1 MSFSNQQPPA
11 LSEYSPLCNARN
23 PDCFPAS
30 ESPRDFAKA
39 EFEWQR
45 TEGKLN
51 EIGLNV
57 NAGGQIKDGLSKN
70 IGFTD
75 EDKLCFFETKLDKSL
90 QLGPKEKIDCE
101 WQNKGNQI
109 LAGADQLGGVS
120 FLTEPFLSPKPAEV
134 PLASAGQSDGFEQ
147 IKAITDQEK
156 AAQKTNFESIIQPED
171 TLIGLATN
179 DYDQKPFSNQNRSIW
194 HENVNTL
201 ISDDPSKNLFSGSMM
216 KNQVQSTCPP
226 QMSDTKSQPPTTLV
240 ELAQEDANPDPAN
253 KVCDLDENG
262 AALDVDD
269 CVDSLEDCL
278 LLDRTSY
285 QRKAMRRAMS
295 ECSHLAVPPP
305 VNIAD
310 KYPEIQG
317 AKENLN
323 KVSSLGGLNYTPSS
337 VPKKP
342 VNSMKRSMTVAEE
355 QTTGY
360 DFNARREII
369 GQCASPTKG
378 DMDDAK
384 DGSSS
389 TNQELLIL
397 GRHLTKLDETV
408 EPSAGDVTNELK
420 WESIPPCNAPECKKV
435 EEKNRGDTEKEEGPG
450 PIHLSPPCE
459 QPFTQHLGGKE
470 AAPDLSLGGKEAAP
484 DLSLGGKEAAPEQSL
499 GGSGLPP
506 PVSPVN
512 HKTAY
517 GIKDNVATMVSSET
531 LNPPLQDINYP
542 LLSKETSLGDQVDNR
557 LIKPKPF
564 QTEHQKP
571 ETSVDSIFGST
582 DVTKCP
588 YFSPEFAVTKPA
600 REHAQKDKANRG
612 ERKVGYHYEQPML
625 MEEDY
630 WPGEKLDVAFPVLED
645 ERPFLASGTK
655 WDKPKKRD
663 KWGGERS
670 FVGHSA
676 DTKQQQMEYGVFD
689 SKPQYKNIPVD
700 VLFDQEAFL
709 WNEQTRPVAVLG
721 EETPFTKQKSSNRR
735 PKHKKEQ
742 SNKSFDNLEPLSG
755 KSQHLLNKSLDSGL
769 LGSEEKVEY
778 MKTNQKL
785 PLVPNIADT
794 PVVNKSEAKVVHVP
808 NFGLDEASQAI
819 TVTLESPINLV
830 DNQKSLG
837 VSTEI
842 KEPILALALGTAKPD
857 LGQTSPENKSKTDA
871 VKEIFPEASA
881 DLEIMPRDQPVSSS
895 RKGPSD
901 GNVPYDRQT
910 KSKRGKGKGKTYTA
924 AFLEADLSNKGV
936 VGQSLPSSSYT
947 EPNDKPKEPVTT
959 KKAERGSLKRPHTS
973 EQKDV
978 QVLPNNSYILTNV
991 EVAPK
996 SYVAPELLLLDKTVE
1011 EPQAPLLEKESSS
1024 LPVFSDGS
1032 QNLNLEQI
1040 QIKSQ
1045 DLDLLDQVTD
1055 MLTLTSDVSE
1065 EKAKFKP
1072 EITEPLNIAL
1082 DSKVDTL
1089 AHLLVQELPKLDTP
1103 REEPKDG
1110 RESRVEPTSQSSA
1123 KALTEHKTEIHK
1135 AAKDDKM
1142 PDVNPASSVHELSK
1156 VVTLTSEIDKDVTE
1170 TKGDPVSH
1178 SSVKD
1183 LSKGADLS
1191 IKQSRDDESL
1201 GVCPVPQSSDETLS
1215 KDKTPTF
1222 AKELNLASEF
1232 DLSYQTQGPFG
1243 KIKDFCT
1250 EFAEANNLLEKPQPN
1265 RQCEETP
1272 CTVKA
1277 AAGFL
1282 DGNGNVA
1289 EAAQPSPSLLDS
1301 SSCDTVKVAVCATSE
1316 VPLQKSASNRLE
1328 KSKQVD
1334 SDIPQTDNNQAVPS
1348 KTELRD
1354 EMQTPAEVPKVQITP
1369 LPASW
1374 ENTIQAK
1381 VSLPAL
1387 KHGETTDSAQIKTK
1401 AVPPPKKGP
1410 PSQKVPHKIA
1420 KTEEKAKAPE
1430 VIKGY
1435 MRPTKSRGVTS
1446 APRAAST
1453 EVEKSKPSKD
1463 TRINQQRPDKEKPAE
1478 SVVPRAGSDITAPPN
1493 KQLPASPEKKV
1504 KATTATPSKTTAAT
1518 PKGKLSAAPSPKK
1531 PLSATPTQAKKLSSP
1546 AAAPTAA
1553 STTKRPLGSATKTA
1567 TPKEAKDVKPKS
1579 LDLKSP
1585 VKTPEKKAPT
1595 PLSTTPRPAVRAS
1608 PAAPKLG
1615 SSAAGGTAP
1624 KPNLTPKRP
1633 SSIKNDVKPID
1644 ARKPNL
1650 TKSPTESGGPKA
1662 DLAKT
1667 NGTAPASNVPS
1678 RPKTT
1683 KPAAPRPLTGP
1694 SASADAKKVP
1704 TTRPPP
1710 LSKPSSAP
1718 ASKPSTAPKQPRPT
1732 TAPDIKNI
1740 RSKIGSTDNLKHQP
1754 GGGKQAKVEKKPVPA
1769 STARKPVPLAAPKPA
1784 ASKPADSK
1792 EAVQKQSNGKV
1803 QIVSKKANYSH
1814 VQSKCGSKDNIKHV
1828 PGGGNVTNSTK
1839 PSVGAA
1845 RPPTSTGQKPGSTNV
1860 QITNKKIDVS
1870 KVSAKCGSKPITK
1883 HKTGGADS
1891 KSEENSKKSEVTKP
1905 QPQDSTKENEVEQA
1919 APSQNGDLVTP
1930 TEVTAADT
1938 RENGVEE
1945 TLPVDGGNQREI
1957 QSFNALIPE
1966 TSI

>member
-39 EFEWQR
+39 EYEWQR

-120 FLTEPFLSPKPAEV
+120 FLTEPFLSAKPAEV

-459 QPFTQHLGGKE
+459 QRFTQH
-470 AAPDLSLGGKEAAP
+470 
-484 DLSLGGKEAAPEQSL
+484 
-499 GGSGLPP
+499 
-506 PVSPVN
+506 
-512 HKTAY
+512 
-517 GIKDNVATMVSSET
+517 
-531 LNPPLQDINYP
+531 
-542 LLSKETSLGDQVDNR
+542 
-557 LIKPKPF
+557 
-564 QTEHQKP
+564 
-571 ETSVDSIFGST
+571 
-582 DVTKCP
+582 
-588 YFSPEFAVTKPA
+588 
-600 REHAQKDKANRG
+600 
-612 ERKVGYHYEQPML
+612 
-625 MEEDY
+625 
-630 WPGEKLDVAFPVLED
+630 
-645 ERPFLASGTK
+645 
-655 WDKPKKRD
+655 
-663 KWGGERS
+663 
-670 FVGHSA
+670 
-676 DTKQQQMEYGVFD
+676 
-689 SKPQYKNIPVD
+689 
-700 VLFDQEAFL
+700 
-709 WNEQTRPVAVLG
+709 
-721 EETPFTKQKSSNRR
+721 
-735 PKHKKEQ
+735 
-742 SNKSFDNLEPLSG
+742 
-755 KSQHLLNKSLDSGL
+755 
-769 LGSEEKVEY
+769 
-778 MKTNQKL
+778 
-785 PLVPNIADT
+785 
-794 PVVNKSEAKVVHVP
+794 
-808 NFGLDEASQAI
+808 
-819 TVTLESPINLV
+819 
-830 DNQKSLG
+830 
-837 VSTEI
+837 
-842 KEPILALALGTAKPD
+842 
-857 LGQTSPENKSKTDA
+857 
-871 VKEIFPEASA
+871 
-881 DLEIMPRDQPVSSS
+881 
-895 RKGPSD
+895 
-901 GNVPYDRQT
+901 
-910 KSKRGKGKGKTYTA
+910 
-924 AFLEADLSNKGV
+924 
-936 VGQSLPSSSYT
+936 
-947 EPNDKPKEPVTT
+947 
-959 KKAERGSLKRPHTS
+959 
-973 EQKDV
+973 
-978 QVLPNNSYILTNV
+978 
-991 EVAPK
+991 
-996 SYVAPELLLLDKTVE
+996 
-1011 EPQAPLLEKESSS
+1011 
-1024 LPVFSDGS
+1024 
-1032 QNLNLEQI
+1032 
-1040 QIKSQ
+1040 
-1045 DLDLLDQVTD
+1045 
-1055 MLTLTSDVSE
+1055 
-1065 EKAKFKP
+1065 
-1072 EITEPLNIAL
+1072 
-1082 DSKVDTL
+1082 
-1089 AHLLVQELPKLDTP
+1089 
-1103 REEPKDG
+1103 
-1110 RESRVEPTSQSSA
+1110 
-1123 KALTEHKTEIHK
+1123 
-1135 AAKDDKM
+1135 
-1142 PDVNPASSVHELSK
+1142 
-1156 VVTLTSEIDKDVTE
+1156 
-1170 TKGDPVSH
+1170 
-1178 SSVKD
+1178 
-1183 LSKGADLS
+1183 
-1191 IKQSRDDESL
+1191 
-1201 GVCPVPQSSDETLS
+1201 
-1215 KDKTPTF
+1215 
-1222 AKELNLASEF
+1222 
-1232 DLSYQTQGPFG
+1232 
-1243 KIKDFCT
+1243 
-1250 EFAEANNLLEKPQPN
+1250 
-1265 RQCEETP
+1265 
-1272 CTVKA
+1272 
-1277 AAGFL
+1277 
-1282 DGNGNVA
+1282 
-1289 EAAQPSPSLLDS
+1289 
-1301 SSCDTVKVAVCATSE
+1301 
-1316 VPLQKSASNRLE
+1316 
-1328 KSKQVD
+1328 
-1334 SDIPQTDNNQAVPS
+1334 
-1348 KTELRD
+1348 
-1354 EMQTPAEVPKVQITP
+1354 
-1369 LPASW
+1369 
-1374 ENTIQAK
+1374 
-1381 VSLPAL
+1381 
-1387 KHGETTDSAQIKTK
+1387 
-1401 AVPPPKKGP
+1401 
-1410 PSQKVPHKIA
+1410 
-1420 KTEEKAKAPE
+1420 
-1430 VIKGY
+1430 
-1435 MRPTKSRGVTS
+1435 
-1446 APRAAST
+1446 
-1453 EVEKSKPSKD
+1453 
-1463 TRINQQRPDKEKPAE
+1463 EKPAE

-1754 GGGKQAKVEKKPVPA
+1754 GGGK
-1769 STARKPVPLAAPKPA
+1769 
-1784 ASKPADSK
+1784 
-1792 EAVQKQSNGKV
+1792 V

-1828 PGGGNVTNSTK
+1828 PGGG
-1839 PSVGAA
+1839 
-1845 RPPTSTGQKPGSTNV
+1845 NV

-1966 TSI
+1966 TN